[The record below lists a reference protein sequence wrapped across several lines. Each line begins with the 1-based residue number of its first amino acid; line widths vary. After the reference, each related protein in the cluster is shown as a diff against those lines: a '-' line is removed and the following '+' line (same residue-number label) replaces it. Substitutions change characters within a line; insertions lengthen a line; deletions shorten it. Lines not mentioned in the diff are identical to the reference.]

1 MTVFVMKDRSQ
12 VGAGALGPST
22 DHGTISPF
30 STGVKAAS
38 ASPIGAQVTAST
50 TVRLDQAVRHV
61 RTGGAAAHGLA
72 ILGRLHARRA
82 IILALF
88 SRVEVIITATCMIMI
103 GTGRRVRAV
112 LIGAYHDTIGALAL
126 GTTIA
131 HLDARGREMA
141 GRFFALDHRRC
152 DFWSVVWRPHAGA
165 GDKGPQDLTSE
176 AVTGS
181 HSIRSGDAL
190 GAQIA
195 VIGSARIMVRSIT
208 RVSSILSKVSRAS
221 ESGKKDQLTV
231 GAMTLGQSRVMWARR
246 ALRTRIAMVGSTRIV
261 IAKCVEARV
270 GVACTLD
277 TLQDLLAFIFA
288 MADALDKAA
297 GRSTGR
303 RRIAMVLVVAQV
315 ASVVR
320 IVGTS
325 TDAPGTIRGRN
336 GTRQTVTDKP
346 RCSEQLNTIGVGT
359 DVFEFIANVHA
370 AVGILQTAYR

>member
-1 MTVFVMKDRSQ
+1 MKDRSQ
-12 VGAGALGPST
+12 PGAGALGPSIE
-22 DHGTISPF
+22 HGTISPF
-30 STGVKAAS
+30 STGVS
-38 ASPIGAQVTAST
+38 ITSPVGAQVTAST

-61 RTGGAAAHGLA
+61 RTGGAQAHGLT
-72 ILGRLHARRA
+72 ILDRLHARRA
-82 IILALF
+82 LILALLG
-88 SRVEVIITATCMIMI
+88 SVEPITAACMIMI
-103 GTGRRVRAV
+103 GSGRTV
-112 LIGAYHDTIGALAL
+112 LVGAYQDTIGAAAH
-126 GTTIA
+126 GTTA
-131 HLDARGREMA
+131 LHVDARGREMA
-141 GRFFALDHRRC
+141 GRFLAPFHRVC
-152 DFWSVVWRPHAGA
+152 DFWSVVFRPLLGA
-165 GDKGPQDLTSE
+165 GDKGPQDLTSG

-181 HSIRSGDAL
+181 HFIISGDAL
-190 GAQIA
+190 GDGIA
-195 VIGSARIMVRSIT
+195 VIGSARIMVRSIA

-221 ESGKKDQLTV
+221 ESGKKDQITV

-261 IAKCVEARV
+261 IAKCVKARV

-288 MADALDKAA
+288 MAEALDKAA
-297 GRSTGR
+297 GCSTGR

-315 ASVVR
+315 ASVIR

-346 RCSEQLNTIGVGT
+346 RCSRQLSAIGVGT